1 MFELEILDIVLLI
14 VLSALVSGNNLSA
27 AMGTLVG
34 SRTFSKAGGILLGIA
49 GYSAGFLTEG
59 SRMSVAAGNLLPHSL
74 ALVAS
79 LFLGTII
86 IFIIAE
92 LLRSPVSLTM
102 VMIGVSLGI
111 SLRNAFSINYPF
123 VEFMVLTWVLVP
135 VLAILIS
142 FFVNRKVAS
151 VRWKSAWNV
160 TILFRVFLVAAAIF
174 TAFTLGAN
182 TIGLIGAFFGPGLYM
197 EAAVVAGIVIGSIFL
212 SGGVLKRVG
221 EDMYALRYSN
231 ALVSTAV
238 SSVMVE
244 SATIFSIPLSNTQ
257 TLTSS
262 VFGSGLSYRM
272 KAIFVRPFILVIITW
287 ILSPLAGIALGFLI

>member
-1 MFELEILDIVLLI
+1 MLEIQLLDIALI
-14 VLSALVSGNNLSA
+14 FVLSALVAGNNLSA

-34 SRTFSKAGGILLGIA
+34 SRTFSKAGGVILGII
-49 GYSAGFLTEG
+49 GYSLGFITEG
-59 SRMSVAAGNLLPHSL
+59 SRMSVAAASLLPFSYE
-74 ALVAS
+74 LVAS
-79 LFLGTII
+79 LFLATIM
-86 IFIIAE
+86 IFAAAE
-92 LLRSPVSLTM
+92 LLRSPLSLTM
-102 VMIGVSLGI
+102 VLIGVSIGLSFRRG
-111 SLRNAFSINYPF
+111 FSIDYSF
-123 VEFMVLTWVLVP
+123 VEFMILTWVIVP
-135 VLAILIS
+135 VVAIFIS
-142 FFVNRKVAS
+142 FYLNRRVAA

-160 TILFRVFLVAAAIF
+160 TRIFRLGLVAAAGF

-182 TIGLIGAFFGPGLYM
+182 TIGLIGAFYGFGLIP
-197 EAAVVAGIVIGSIFL
+197 ETAVVLGIIFGSAFL

-244 SATIFSIPLSNTQ
+244 AATVFGIPLSNTQ

-272 KAIFVRPFILVIITW
+272 KAIFVRPFIIVVITW
-287 ILSPLAGIALGFLI
+287 VISPVIGIALGYVI